1 MRTSISHPLQIALTT
16 REGVGELGPF
26 VEAINLKAWLHEMV
40 LRIGPSAVIYANQFP
55 EADPKLMHFL
65 QQLGSELVLGFK
77 DGRDQL
83 PPAEGE

>member
-1 MRTSISHPLQIALTT
+1 
-16 REGVGELGPF
+16 
-26 VEAINLKAWLHEMV
+26 MV